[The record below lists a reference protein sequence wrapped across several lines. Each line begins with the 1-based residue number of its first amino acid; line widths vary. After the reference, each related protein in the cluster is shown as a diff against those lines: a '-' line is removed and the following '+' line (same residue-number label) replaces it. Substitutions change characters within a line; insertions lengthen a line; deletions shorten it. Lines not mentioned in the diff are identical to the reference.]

1 MRLQAQLRGV
11 IYCRAQAAII
21 GGHLSNLA
29 YTMATLWGNVQAVPR
44 QCSVLEVLRI
54 CTIISRLDIVDL

>member
-21 GGHLSNLA
+21 GGHLSDLA
-29 YTMATLWGNVQAVPR
+29 YTMATLWGKCTSGSKAVFALNAHAHTSFHR
-44 QCSVLEVLRI
+44 
-54 CTIISRLDIVDL
+54 